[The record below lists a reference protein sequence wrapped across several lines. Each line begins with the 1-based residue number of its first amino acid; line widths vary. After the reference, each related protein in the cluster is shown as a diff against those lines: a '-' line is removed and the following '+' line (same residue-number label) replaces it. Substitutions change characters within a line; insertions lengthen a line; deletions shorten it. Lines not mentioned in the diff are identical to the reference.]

1 MHVPATPARTSLVKA
16 TEGFGGIPV
25 TARHDLEKI
34 RYEQES
40 RMTRPP
46 GAVDDRLDEAA
57 VIARSV
63 REPDRFATIY
73 DRHFGQVYRYVA
85 GRLGRDVADD
95 LAAETFLV
103 AFRKRDRFDPARGS
117 VRPWLY
123 GIATTLVA
131 QHRREE
137 TRRYRALARAGRRV
151 LDSAESLDDRVA
163 DAVTA
168 ERLGR
173 QLASALVD
181 LGHGDR
187 DVVLLVAISGL
198 SHQEVALALDI
209 PYGTV
214 GSRLN
219 RARKE
224 LRKALGGEDPTLD
237 LEEASNG

>member
-1 MHVPATPARTSLVKA
+1 
-16 TEGFGGIPV
+16 
-25 TARHDLEKI
+25 
-34 RYEQES
+34 
-40 RMTRPP
+40 MTRTP
-46 GAVDDRLDEAA
+46 GAVDDRLDDA
-57 VIARSV
+57 VVLARSV
-63 REPDRFATIY
+63 REPDQFAGIY
-73 DRHFGQVYRYVA
+73 DRYFGEVYRYVA

-123 GIATTLVA
+123 GIATTLVG
-131 QHRREE
+131 QHRRDE

-151 LDSAESLDDRVA
+151 PNSTESYDDRVA

-173 QLASALVD
+173 QLAAALVD
-181 LGHGDR
+181 LSRGDR
-187 DVVLLVAISGL
+187 DVLLLVAISEL
-198 SHQEVALALDI
+198 SHHEVALALAI

-219 RARKE
+219 RARRQ
-224 LRKALGGEDPTLD
+224 LRRALGGVDPTLD
-237 LEEASNG
+237 LKEESNG

>member
-1 MHVPATPARTSLVKA
+1 MSDRLSNLEQTAHDQEA
-16 TEGFGGIPV
+16 FV
-25 TARHDLEKI
+25 TGPLH
-34 RYEQES
+34 
-40 RMTRPP
+40 
-46 GAVDDRLDEAA
+46 AVDDQLGDAST
-57 VIARSV
+57 IALSV

-73 DRHFGQVYRYVA
+73 DRYFDEVYRYVA

-123 GIATTLVA
+123 GIATTLVG

-137 TRRYRALARAGRRV
+137 TRRYRALVRARGRV
-151 LDSAESLDDRVA
+151 LDLSESHADRVA
-163 DAVTA
+163 DTVTA
-168 ERLGR
+168 ERLVR
-173 QLASALVD
+173 PLAASLAD
-181 LGHGDR
+181 LRHGDR
-187 DVVLLVAISGL
+187 DVLLLVAIGEL

-219 RARKE
+219 RARKN
-224 LRKALGGEDPTLD
+224 LRKALGGIDPTLD
-237 LEEASNG
+237 LEEAGNG